1 MKNILVVNS
10 SLNSDAGNSSKLV
23 ANYLDKLAGKDVKF
37 DLLDLNEAQLPHLTQ
52 QEMAAWMTAPEE
64 RTQAQAELAA
74 ISDALLSRLEEAD
87 EVVIGLPMY
96 NLGVPSTFKAW
107 IDRLARAGKSFKYT
121 ETGPVGLIA
130 DKPVTVLAARGGVY
144 AGTDYDTQTPY
155 IRHIFGLMGI
165 TSVNFV
171 YAEGLNMG
179 EDAAEKA
186 FSAANEKIIE
196 LLSN

>member
-23 ANYLDKLAGKDVKF
+23 ANYLDKLAGKDVKL

-74 ISDALLSRLEEAD
+74 ISDALLSRLVEAD

-179 EDAAEKA
+179 EEAAEKA

>member
-10 SLNSDAGNSSKLV
+10 SLNSEAGNSSKLV
-23 ANYLDKLAGKDVKF
+23 ANYLDKLAGKDVKL
-37 DLLDLNEAQLPHLTQ
+37 DLLDLNETQLPHLTQ

-179 EDAAEKA
+179 EEAAEKA
-186 FSAANEKIIE
+186 FSAANEKFIE

>member
-10 SLNSDAGNSSKLV
+10 SLNSEAGNSSKLV
-23 ANYLDKLAGKDVKF
+23 ANYLDKLAGKDVKL

-74 ISDALLSRLEEAD
+74 ISDALLSRLVEAD

-179 EDAAEKA
+179 EEAAEKA

>member
-1 MKNILVVNS
+1 MKNILVVKS
-10 SLNSDAGNSSKLV
+10 SLNSEAGNSSKLV
-23 ANYLDKLAGKDVKF
+23 ANYLDKLAGKDVKL

-179 EDAAEKA
+179 EEAAEKA
-186 FSAANEKIIE
+186 FSAANEKFIE

>member
-10 SLNSDAGNSSKLV
+10 SLNSEAGNSSKLV
-23 ANYLDKLAGKDVKF
+23 ANYLDKLAGKDVKL

-52 QEMAAWMTAPEE
+52 QEMAAWMTSPEE

-130 DKPVTVLAARGGVY
+130 DKPVMVLAARGGVY

-179 EDAAEKA
+179 EEAAEKA

>member
-1 MKNILVVNS
+1 MENILVVNS
-10 SLNSDAGNSSKLV
+10 SLNSEAGNSSKLV
-23 ANYLDKLAGKDVKF
+23 ANYLDKLAGKDVKL

-52 QEMAAWMTAPEE
+52 QEMAAWMTSPEE

-179 EDAAEKA
+179 EEAAEKA
-186 FSAANEKIIE
+186 FSAANEKFIE

>member
-10 SLNSDAGNSSKLV
+10 SLNSEAGNSSKLV
-23 ANYLDKLAGKDVKF
+23 ANYLDKLAGKDVKL

-52 QEMAAWMTAPEE
+52 QEMAAWMTSPEE

-74 ISDALLSRLEEAD
+74 ISDALLSRLVEAD

-179 EDAAEKA
+179 EEAAEKA
-186 FSAANEKIIE
+186 FSAANEKFIE

>member
-1 MKNILVVNS
+1 MNFSTSGQEFAWLVKATA
-10 SLNSDAGNSSKLV
+10 LNS
-23 ANYLDKLAGKDVKF
+23 
-37 DLLDLNEAQLPHLTQ
+37 
-52 QEMAAWMTAPEE
+52 
-64 RTQAQAELAA
+64 
-74 ISDALLSRLEEAD
+74 
-87 EVVIGLPMY
+87 
-96 NLGVPSTFKAW
+96 
-107 IDRLARAGKSFKYT
+107 
-121 ETGPVGLIA
+121 PVGLIA

-179 EDAAEKA
+179 EEAAEKA
-186 FSAANEKIIE
+186 FSAANEKFIE

>member
-10 SLNSDAGNSSKLV
+10 SLNSDEGNSSKLV
-23 ANYLDKLAGKDVKF
+23 ANYLDKLAGKDVKL

-165 TSVNFV
+165 TRVNFV

-179 EDAAEKA
+179 EEAAEKA
-186 FSAANEKIIE
+186 FSAANEKFIE

>member
-23 ANYLDKLAGKDVKF
+23 ANYLDKLVGKDVKL

-179 EDAAEKA
+179 EEAAEKA
-186 FSAANEKIIE
+186 FSAANEKFIE

>member
-23 ANYLDKLAGKDVKF
+23 ANYLDKLAGKDVKL

-179 EDAAEKA
+179 EEAAEKA

>member
-10 SLNSDAGNSSKLV
+10 SLNSEAGNSSKLV
-23 ANYLDKLAGKDVKF
+23 ANYLDKLAGKDVKL

-179 EDAAEKA
+179 EEAAEKA

>member
-10 SLNSDAGNSSKLV
+10 SLNSEAGNSSKLV
-23 ANYLDKLAGKDVKF
+23 ANYLDKLVGKDVKL

-74 ISDALLSRLEEAD
+74 ISDALLSRLVEAD

-179 EDAAEKA
+179 EEAAEKA

>member
-10 SLNSDAGNSSKLV
+10 SLNSEAGNSSKLV
-23 ANYLDKLAGKDVKF
+23 ANYLDKLAGKDVKL

-96 NLGVPSTFKAW
+96 NLG
-107 IDRLARAGKSFKYT
+107 I
-121 ETGPVGLIA
+121 
-130 DKPVTVLAARGGVY
+130 
-144 AGTDYDTQTPY
+144 
-155 IRHIFGLMGI
+155 
-165 TSVNFV
+165 
-171 YAEGLNMG
+171 
-179 EDAAEKA
+179 
-186 FSAANEKIIE
+186 
-196 LLSN
+196 

>member
-10 SLNSDAGNSSKLV
+10 SLNSEAGNSSKLV
-23 ANYLDKLAGKDVKF
+23 ANYLDKLASKDVKL
-37 DLLDLNEAQLPHLTQ
+37 DLLDLNKAQLPHLTQ

-179 EDAAEKA
+179 EEAAEKA
-186 FSAANEKIIE
+186 FSAANEKFIE

>member
-10 SLNSDAGNSSKLV
+10 SLNSEAGNSSKLV
-23 ANYLDKLAGKDVKF
+23 ANYLDKLAGKDVKL
-37 DLLDLNEAQLPHLTQ
+37 DLLDLNKAQLPHLTQ

-179 EDAAEKA
+179 EEAAEKA
-186 FSAANEKIIE
+186 FSAANEKFIE

>member
-52 QEMAAWMTAPEE
+52 QEMAAWMTSPEE

-179 EDAAEKA
+179 EEAAEKA
-186 FSAANEKIIE
+186 FSAANEKFIE

>member
-10 SLNSDAGNSSKLV
+10 SLNSEAGNSSKLV
-23 ANYLDKLAGKDVKF
+23 ANYLDKLASKDVKL

-74 ISDALLSRLEEAD
+74 ISDALLSRLVEAD

-179 EDAAEKA
+179 EEAAEKA

>member
-23 ANYLDKLAGKDVKF
+23 ASYLEKLPGDEVKL
-37 DLLDLNEAQLPHLTQ
+37 DILDLNEAQLPHLTQ
-52 QEMAAWMTAPEE
+52 KEMAAWMIAPEE
-64 RTQAQAELAA
+64 RTREQAELAGV
-74 ISDALLSRLEEAD
+74 SDALLSRLEEAD

-121 ETGPVGLIA
+121 ENGPVGLIA

-144 AGTDYDTQTPY
+144 AGTEYDTQTPY

-165 TSVNFV
+165 TKVNFV

-179 EDAAEKA
+179 EEAAANA

>member
-10 SLNSDAGNSSKLV
+10 SLNSEAGNSSKLV
-23 ANYLDKLAGKDVKF
+23 ANYLDKLAGKDVKL

-74 ISDALLSRLEEAD
+74 ISDALLSRLVEAD

-179 EDAAEKA
+179 EEAADKA
-186 FSAANEKIIE
+186 FSAANEKFIE

>member
-10 SLNSDAGNSSKLV
+10 SLNSEAGNSSKLV
-23 ANYLDKLAGKDVKF
+23 ANYLDKLAGKDVKL
-37 DLLDLNEAQLPHLTQ
+37 DLLDLNKAQLPHLTQ
-52 QEMAAWMTAPEE
+52 QEMAAWMTSPEE

-179 EDAAEKA
+179 EEAAEKA
-186 FSAANEKIIE
+186 FSAANEKFIE

>member
-10 SLNSDAGNSSKLV
+10 SLNSEAGNSSKLV
-23 ANYLDKLAGKDVKF
+23 ANYLDKLAGKDVKL

-74 ISDALLSRLEEAD
+74 ISDVLLSRLVEAD

-165 TSVNFV
+165 TRVNFV

-179 EDAAEKA
+179 EEAADKA
-186 FSAANEKIIE
+186 FSAANEKFIE

>member
-10 SLNSDAGNSSKLV
+10 SLNSEAGNSSKLV
-23 ANYLDKLAGKDVKF
+23 ANYLDKLASKDVKL
-37 DLLDLNEAQLPHLTQ
+37 DLLDLNKAQLPHLTQ

-74 ISDALLSRLEEAD
+74 ISDALLSRLVEAD

-179 EDAAEKA
+179 EEAAEKA

>member
-1 MKNILVVNS
+1 MAVL
-10 SLNSDAGNSSKLV
+10 SLNSEAGNSSKLV
-23 ANYLDKLAGKDVKF
+23 ANYLDKLAGKDVKL

-74 ISDALLSRLEEAD
+74 ISDALLSRLVEAD

-179 EDAAEKA
+179 EEAAEKA
-186 FSAANEKIIE
+186 FSAANEKFIE

>member
-10 SLNSDAGNSSKLV
+10 SLNSEAGNSSKLV
-23 ANYLDKLAGKDVKF
+23 ANYLDKLAGKDVKL

-179 EDAAEKA
+179 EEAAEKA

-196 LLSN
+196 LSR

>member
-10 SLNSDAGNSSKLV
+10 SLNSEAGNSSKLV
-23 ANYLDKLAGKDVKF
+23 ANYLDKLASKDVKL
-37 DLLDLNEAQLPHLTQ
+37 DLLDLNKAQLPHLTQ

-74 ISDALLSRLEEAD
+74 ISDALLSRLVEAD

-179 EDAAEKA
+179 EEVAVKA
-186 FSAANEKIIE
+186 FSAANEKFIE

>member
-23 ANYLDKLAGKDVKF
+23 ANYLDKLVGKDVKL

-179 EDAAEKA
+179 EEAAEKA

>member
-1 MKNILVVNS
+1 MKTILVVNS
-10 SLNSDAGNSSKLV
+10 SLNGEAGNSSKLV
-23 ANYLDKLAGKDVKF
+23 ANYIAKLDNQQVKLDV
-37 DLLDLNEAQLPHLTQ
+37 LNLNEVQLPHLTQ
-52 QEMAAWMTAPEE
+52 KEMAAWMTAPEA
-64 RTQAQAELAA
+64 RTSEQAELAG
-74 ISDALLSRLEEAD
+74 ISDALLSRLIEAD

-130 DKPVTVLAARGGVY
+130 DKPVTVLAARGGIY
-144 AGTDYDTQTPY
+144 AGTEYDSQTPY
-155 IRHIFGLMGI
+155 IRHVFGLMGI
-165 TSVNFV
+165 RSVNFV

-179 EDAAEKA
+179 EEAAQKA
-186 FSAANEKIIE
+186 FSSANEKIIE

>member
-10 SLNSDAGNSSKLV
+10 SLNSDEGNSSKLV
-23 ANYLDKLAGKDVKF
+23 ANYLDKLAGKDVKL

-179 EDAAEKA
+179 EEAAEKA
-186 FSAANEKIIE
+186 FSAANEKFIE

>member
-10 SLNSDAGNSSKLV
+10 SLNSEAGNSSKLV
-23 ANYLDKLAGKDVKF
+23 ANYLDKLAGKDVKL
-37 DLLDLNEAQLPHLTQ
+37 DLLDLNESQLPHLTQ

-179 EDAAEKA
+179 EEAAEKA
-186 FSAANEKIIE
+186 FSAANEKFIE

>member
-74 ISDALLSRLEEAD
+74 ISDALLSRLVEAD

>member
-10 SLNSDAGNSSKLV
+10 SLNSEAGNSSKLV
-23 ANYLDKLAGKDVKF
+23 ANYLDKLAGKDVKL

-52 QEMAAWMTAPEE
+52 QEMAAWMTSPEE

-155 IRHIFGLMGI
+155 IRHIFGLLEI
-165 TSVNFV
+165 FQILTCS
-171 YAEGLNMG
+171 
-179 EDAAEKA
+179 
-186 FSAANEKIIE
+186 
-196 LLSN
+196 

>member
-23 ANYLDKLAGKDVKF
+23 ANYLDKLAGKDVKL

-74 ISDALLSRLEEAD
+74 ISDALLSRLVEAD

-179 EDAAEKA
+179 EEAAEKA
-186 FSAANEKIIE
+186 FSAANEKFIE

>member
-10 SLNSDAGNSSKLV
+10 SLNSEAGNSSKLV
-23 ANYLDKLAGKDVKF
+23 ANYLDKLAGKDVKL

>member
-179 EDAAEKA
+179 EEAAEKA

>member
-23 ANYLDKLAGKDVKF
+23 ANYLDKLAGKDVKL

-74 ISDALLSRLEEAD
+74 ISDALLSGLEEAD

-179 EDAAEKA
+179 EEAAEKA

>member
-10 SLNSDAGNSSKLV
+10 SLNSEAGNSSKLV
-23 ANYLDKLAGKDVKF
+23 ANYLDKLAGKDVKL

-74 ISDALLSRLEEAD
+74 ISDALLSGLEEAD

-179 EDAAEKA
+179 EEAAEKA
-186 FSAANEKIIE
+186 FSAANEKFIE

>member
-74 ISDALLSRLEEAD
+74 ISDALLSGLEEAD

>member
-1 MKNILVVNS
+1 MKNILVVKS
-10 SLNSDAGNSSKLV
+10 SLNSEAGNSSKLV
-23 ANYLDKLAGKDVKF
+23 ANYLDKLAGKDVKL

-179 EDAAEKA
+179 EEAAEKA